1 MSNIDLNNITEVK
14 ATQTR
19 SQSYDLKYNTQYK
32 RFSVSK
38 SFYTENN
45 MSEYGFK
52 LYQTVV
58 DGDPVL
64 LLGKVSNEEAS
75 FYRGREGKE
84 KLNIFFNNAFSQS
97 LLGLTSLND
106 ESNASIS
113 MRLTPVPN
121 NNDLELFEVIITAID
136 VKEEEAATLTA

>member
-1 MSNIDLNNITEVK
+1 MSNIDLNNITEVESS
-14 ATQTR
+14 QTR
-19 SQSYDLKYNTQYK
+19 TQSYDLKYSTRYK

-45 MSEYGFK
+45 MADNGFK

-64 LLGKVSNEEAS
+64 LVGVVPNEEAS

-84 KLNIFFNNAFSQS
+84 KLNIFFNGAFSKS
-97 LLGLTSLND
+97 LLGLTNLTDDSI
-106 ESNASIS
+106 ASIS
-113 MRLTPVPN
+113 MKLTPVEN
-121 NNDLELFEVIITAID
+121 NNGLTIYEVIITAID
-136 VKEEEAATLTA
+136 VKQEEQVTLTA

>member
-1 MSNIDLNNITEVK
+1 MSNIDLNNITEVQS
-14 ATQTR
+14 TQTR
-19 SQSYDLKYNTQYK
+19 TQSYDLKYSTKHK

-45 MSEYGFK
+45 MVDNGFK
-52 LYQTVV
+52 LYKTVV

-64 LLGKVSNEEAS
+64 LLGVVQNEEAS

-84 KLNIFFNNAFSQS
+84 KLNIFFNGAFSQS
-97 LLGLTSLND
+97 LIGLTNLNN

-121 NNDLELFEVIITAID
+121 NNDLELFEVVITAID
-136 VKEEEAATLTA
+136 VKEEETATLTA